1 MKKIIV
7 ILLAAVLIIFAVAS
21 AIGGSVRP
29 KCADGMTGRVKVE
42 TGSEVFTFLTLVR
55 DDNAYRYRSEHGES
69 IWMEPGEYMVYGEG
83 RQYLGHI
90 EIQSEIICEV
100 KRPPRKPG
108 MELDGWRW

>member
-1 MKKIIV
+1 MKKTIIILLAV
-7 ILLAAVLIIFAVAS
+7 ILLILAVAS

-29 KCADGMTGRVKVE
+29 KCADGMTGRIKVE
-42 TGSEVFTFLTLVR
+42 TGSEVFTFLKLVR
-55 DDNAYRYRSEHGES
+55 DDNAYRYRAEGE
-69 IWMEPGEYMVYGEG
+69 ILWMEPGHYMVYGEG

-90 EIQSEIICEV
+90 EIDSDTICEV